1 MKKATEKTAKPK
13 EPIDPAKE
21 IAKAQRKIKK
31 LQAESKMYYAWFE
44 DERKEKDKALK
55 AYNNLQMIA
64 NLLKDQCEDYQNRY
78 SKLLEESIDE
88 QRRKLSD
95 QLDRATNRLKN
106 IIPSSVPP
114 AHQKVSKPTEKN
126 YRLLCIEPGP
136 IEYKHHDGK
145 TTTYSGES
153 APLEYCEVYTTP
165 GPIVDECGVITYP
178 INEFGGIEMLAQR
191 FAVLENQI

>member
-1 MKKATEKTAKPK
+1 MKIATKKTAKPK

-21 IAKAQRKIKK
+21 LAKAQRKIKK
-31 LQAESKMYYAWFE
+31 IQEQSKMYLAWYR

-55 AYNNLQMIA
+55 AYNESQYVAKLF
-64 NLLKDQCEDYQNRY
+64 KDQCEDYQNRY

-95 QLDRATNRLKN
+95 QLDRATTRLKN

-114 AHQKVSKPTEKN
+114 AHQKVSKSTEKN
-126 YRLLCIEPGP
+126 YRLLCIETGP
-136 IEYKHHDGK
+136 IEYENYDGE
-145 TTTYSGES
+145 TTTYSGEN

-165 GPIVDECGVITYP
+165 GPIVDEWGVVLYP
-178 INEFGGIEMLAQR
+178 INEFGGTTMLAQR
-191 FAVLENQI
+191 FAVLEEK

>member
-1 MKKATEKTAKPK
+1 MKSVTKKTAKPK

-21 IAKAQRKIKK
+21 LVKAQRKIKK
-31 LQAESKMYYAWFE
+31 LQEQSKMYYAWYE
-44 DERKEKDKALK
+44 DERKAKDKALK
-55 AYNNLQMIA
+55 AYNESQYVAKLF
-64 NLLKDQCEDYQNRY
+64 KDQCEDYQNRY

-95 QLDRATNRLKN
+95 QLDRVTNRLKN

-114 AHQKVSKPTEKN
+114 AHQKVSKSTEKN

-136 IEYKHHDGK
+136 IEYKHHDGE
-145 TTTYSGES
+145 TTTYSGEN

-165 GPIVDECGVITYP
+165 GPVVDESGVVLYP
-178 INEFGGIEMLAQR
+178 INEFGGIEMLGQR
-191 FAVLENQI
+191 FVVLEEK